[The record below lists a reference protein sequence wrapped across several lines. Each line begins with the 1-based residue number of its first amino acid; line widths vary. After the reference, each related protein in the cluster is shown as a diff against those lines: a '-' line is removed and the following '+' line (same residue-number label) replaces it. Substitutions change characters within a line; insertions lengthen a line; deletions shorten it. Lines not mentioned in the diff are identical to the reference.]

1 MKNIIKFLFAT
12 IAVMMVWSCE
22 KDEDQAVL
30 SLKSEPTLKASV
42 TNLAL
47 TSANANNNA
56 ITFTI
61 TPADYTP
68 EVEITNVLQFSVTG
82 NSFAKVKEAGLG
94 NGILSKSYTV
104 LEFNALML
112 SLGLSTGV
120 ASDVDVRLK
129 TTVGKGA
136 PVYSAV
142 QKISVN
148 PYALISYMYAPGK
161 YQGWDPG
168 TANTLVSPNSNGIY
182 VGYIKFL
189 ATADNGLAF
198 KINPQKNW
206 DNSYGTNSQF
216 SAATNTIPIL
226 YNAGGDIVGPGLGYY
241 QATVDTNANT
251 LKMIPYQMSI
261 IGSATP
267 GGNWNTDIDMVWDN
281 SQLKWTATAT
291 FLAGEFKFRLNHDWS
306 QPNWGGAGGIAS
318 TSGANLTISAGQ
330 HTITFDPYAL
340 TYTIN

>member
-1 MKNIIKFLFAT
+1 MKNIIKFLFAA
-12 IAVMMVWSCE
+12 IAIMMVWSCE

-30 SLKSEPTLKASV
+30 SLQSEPTLKASANAL
-42 TNLAL
+42 TL
-47 TSANANNNA
+47 TSANAGNNA

-61 TPADYTP
+61 TPAEYTP
-68 EVEITNVLQFSVTG
+68 AVEITNVLQFAVAGT
-82 NSFAKVKEAGLG
+82 SFAKVKEAGLS
-94 NGILSKSYTV
+94 NGTLTKTYTV

-112 SLGLSTGV
+112 SLGLASGV

-129 TTVGKGA
+129 TTVGKGS
-136 PVYSAV
+136 PVYSSV

-148 PYALISYMYAPGK
+148 PYALISYIYAPGK
-161 YQGWDPG
+161 YQVWDPI
-168 TANTLVSPNSNGIY
+168 TANTLVSPTSDGIY

-189 ATADNGLAF
+189 ATADNGLSF

-216 SAATNTIPIL
+216 SPATTTIPIL
-226 YNAGGDIVGPGLGYY
+226 YNAGGDIVAPGLGYY
-241 QATVDTNANT
+241 QATVNTNTNT
-251 LKMIPYQMSI
+251 LKMIPYQMSL

-281 SQLKWTATAT
+281 TQLKWTATAT

-306 QPNWGGAGGIAS
+306 QPNWGGSGGIAS

-330 HTITFDPYAL
+330 HTVTFDPYEL

>member
-1 MKNIIKFLFAT
+1 MKNIIKFLFA
-12 IAVMMVWSCE
+12 AVAIMMVWSCE

-30 SLKSEPTLKASV
+30 SLKSEPTFKASA
-42 TNLAL
+42 TTLSL
-47 TSANANNNA
+47 TSANANNTA

-61 TPADYTP
+61 TPAEYTP
-68 EVEITNVLQFSVTG
+68 AVETTNVLQFAVTG
-82 NSFAKVKEAGLG
+82 TSFSPLKEGGLSSG
-94 NGILSKSYTV
+94 VLSKSYTV
-104 LEFNALML
+104 IEFNALML
-112 SLGLSTGV
+112 SLGLPTGV
-120 ASDVDVRLK
+120 ASNVDVRLK

-148 PYALISYMYAPGK
+148 PYALISYIYAPGK
-161 YQGWDPG
+161 YQGWDPN
-168 TANTLVSPNSNGIY
+168 TANTLMSPISNGIY

-189 ATADNGLAF
+189 STIDNGLSF
-198 KINPQKNW
+198 KITPQKNW

-216 SAATNTIPIL
+216 SSGVNTIPIL
-226 YNAGGDIVGPGLGYY
+226 YNTGGDIVAPGLGYY
-241 QATVDTNANT
+241 QATVNTNANT
-251 LKMIPYQMSI
+251 LKMIPYQMSL

-267 GGNWNTDIDMVWDN
+267 GGDWSTDIDMVWDN
-281 SQLKWTATAT
+281 TQLKWTATAT

-306 QPNWGGAGGIAS
+306 QPNWGGSGGNAS
-318 TSGANLTISAGQ
+318 TSGGNLPISAGQ

>member
-1 MKNIIKFLFAT
+1 MKNIIKFFFAVIT
-12 IAVMMVWSCE
+12 IMMVWSCE

-30 SLKSEPTLKASV
+30 SLNSAPTLKASA
-42 TNLAL
+42 TTLSL
-47 TSANANNNA
+47 TSANATNNA
-56 ITFTI
+56 VTFTI
-61 TPADYTP
+61 TPAEYTP
-68 EVEITNVLQFSVTG
+68 KVEVTNVLQFALSGTG
-82 NSFAKVKEAGLG
+82 FATVKEAGL
-94 NGILSKSYTV
+94 NSGILSKSYTV

-112 SLGLSTGV
+112 SIGLPTGI
-120 ASDVDVRLK
+120 ATDVDVRLK
-129 TTVGKGA
+129 TSVGKGS
-136 PVYSAV
+136 PVYSSV

-148 PYALISYMYAPGK
+148 PYALISYIYAPGK
-161 YQGWDPG
+161 YQGWDPI
-168 TANTLVSPNSNGIY
+168 TANTLVSPTSDGIY

-189 ATADNGLAF
+189 ATADNGLSF

-216 SAATNTIPIL
+216 SPTTTTIPIL
-226 YNAGGDIVGPGLGYY
+226 YNAGGDIVAPGLGYY
-241 QATVDTNANT
+241 QATVNTNTNT
-251 LKMIPYQMSI
+251 LKMIPYQMSL

-281 SQLKWTATAT
+281 TQLKWTATAT

-306 QPNWGGAGGIAS
+306 QPNWGGSGGIAS

-330 HTITFDPYAL
+330 HTVTFDPYEL